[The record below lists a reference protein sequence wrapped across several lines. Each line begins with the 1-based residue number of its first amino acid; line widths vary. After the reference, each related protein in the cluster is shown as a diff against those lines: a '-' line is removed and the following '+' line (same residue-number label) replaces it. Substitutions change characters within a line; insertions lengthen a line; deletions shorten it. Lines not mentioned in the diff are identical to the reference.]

1 MLGNNFYARIT
12 IVCTS
17 NEKAK
22 TIRKKRGGGAGV
34 AGKGKF

>member
-22 TIRKKRGGGAGV
+22 TIRKIGADGRGV
-34 AGKGKF
+34 VGKGKF